1 MESYSQSVGA
11 SMAAER
17 RAFLGS
23 KPAVALPTRRQALHF
38 RRRCNTQAIL
48 EKAREIVSP
57 SNGASSTS
65 RPSKDPSSVQADV
78 LQNLG
83 ELLFRLRLQ
92 YRARI
97 AFDYIQSLTM
107 IL

>member
-1 MESYSQSVGA
+1 MESHGQSVGA

-38 RRRCNTQAIL
+38 RHRCNTQAIL

-57 SNGASSTS
+57 SNGASNTS

-83 ELLFRLRLQ
+83 KKVIQLGLPYQE
-92 YRARI
+92 RI
-97 AFDYIQSLTM
+97 VFIHIDSLTM
-107 IL
+107 NV

>member
-1 MESYSQSVGA
+1 MESFGQTVGA
-11 SMAAER
+11 NMAAER
-17 RAFLGS
+17 HAFFGS
-23 KPAVALPTRRQALHF
+23 RPAVALPTRRQGVHF

-65 RPSKDPSSVQADV
+65 RPSKDSSSIQADV

-83 ELLFRLRLQ
+83 EKV
-92 YRARI
+92 
-97 AFDYIQSLTM
+97 S
-107 IL
+107 